1 MRIVR
6 ANHGILTIV
15 SSIVVLLWVSGARS
29 QASDWQ
35 SLESIARTAVEHA
48 QATVTLQGVRVE
60 SNVRVLDKRLKLA
73 KCGHALEGFLPN
85 HVTELRRNT
94 IVGVRCAGPKPWKI
108 YVPVHMAVYRHVLVT
123 VRPLHRGDVI
133 TASDVR
139 IDERDVATLH
149 SAYLTDLEQLASKI
163 LRRSVAEGTLVT
175 IDLLNAERIIRRGQS
190 VTLIVRRSGLKIRMA
205 GTALMDGTVNQRI
218 RVENKSSKLVVE
230 GIVRSHQLVE
240 VVL

>member
-1 MRIVR
+1 M
-6 ANHGILTIV
+6 
-15 SSIVVLLWVSGARS
+15 
-29 QASDWQ
+29 
-35 SLESIARTAVEHA
+35 
-48 QATVTLQGVRVE
+48 
-60 SNVRVLDKRLKLA
+60 LDKRLKLA

-108 YVPVHMAVYRHVLVT
+108 YVPVHMAVYRQVLVT

-149 SAYLTDLEQLASKI
+149 SAYLTDLEQLASKV

-190 VTLIVRRSGLKIRMA
+190 VTLIVQRSGLKIRMA

-218 RVENKSSKLVVE
+218 RVENSSSKRVVE